1 MKKFFCMLLSLI
13 MILSLIPM
21 AAFASDYIKEVYI
34 TNVLEP
40 IVGVKWESQWDK
52 SEMTYDN
59 SSYAVFQQ
67 PEWYDETE
75 KRFLE
80 SNEVFKEGHSYTVQV
95 WVEANDGYEFD
106 ASATA
111 YNIKGYINEKEAK
124 LSKAFEYQ
132 TWAMVVLSYT
142 FPEVKNNKKIT
153 NISVTDIVEPKI
165 GKQSIARPHY
175 LKYSEGVEGYRA
187 SWYENYHV
195 GAEKFTGVFAEEK
208 TYTFEVIM
216 EAKEGYEFARKG
228 DEADVTVTFNGIATD
243 VVAFD
248 GAGRLCVRF
257 EYENLGVAKE
267 KVMGAI
273 TYKIKEPV
281 IGENPSYEAEN
292 QRDDNLYVIDTKHSG
307 TVNGIV
313 WEEGISGNS
322 RVMNPE
328 DTFKAGEYYH
338 VTIWVKPA
346 EGYLFDKDRN
356 DDFMLV
362 GAINSEY
369 AICGGTDESAFVGYT
384 FEKLGEEDSRIV
396 ISEIEATS
404 NYPAICYM
412 YGAYYSPRFTIT
424 KGSPA
429 TIHFTDWEV
438 KYGNKEWEK
447 LASNRNFSGGLAR
460 ISAQIRIDGEAAK
473 EYVLSNDTKVKVNG
487 EEWTVSGVRVEDG
500 CSYGHIQSP
509 QIVPVPTEEAPTFTV
524 TFDSKGGSKV
534 EPVTGQYYAYGIAE
548 FEDPVRSGYKFDGW
562 YKDEQYSEK
571 FIFINNTNDVMGGY
585 DRVYENITLYAKW
598 EKNSK
603 EEQES
608 PSQTEKPVQTEKPQE
623 TEKPAEKPTQTEKP
637 QETPMM
643 SFVDVEKGQYYYD
656 AVMWAVENGITS
668 GTGVNTFSPDSICT
682 RAQVVTFLHRMI
694 ASPEPTAID
703 MPFVDVKEGAFY
715 YKPVKW
721 ALGSKIT
728 GGTSENTFSPDD
740 NCTRAQVVTF
750 LWRTAGQPKSTV
762 KNNPFTDVKADMYY
776 YDAVLWAVENGITGG
791 TSADTFSPD
800 SNCTRA
806 QVVTFLYRFIT
817 KK

>member
-1 MKKFFCMLLSLI
+1 
-13 MILSLIPM
+13 
-21 AAFASDYIKEVYI
+21 
-34 TNVLEP
+34 
-40 IVGVKWESQWDK
+40 
-52 SEMTYDN
+52 
-59 SSYAVFQQ
+59 
-67 PEWYDETE
+67 
-75 KRFLE
+75 
-80 SNEVFKEGHSYTVQV
+80 
-95 WVEANDGYEFD
+95 
-106 ASATA
+106 
-111 YNIKGYINEKEAK
+111 
-124 LSKAFEYQ
+124 
-132 TWAMVVLSYT
+132 
-142 FPEVKNNKKIT
+142 
-153 NISVTDIVEPKI
+153 
-165 GKQSIARPHY
+165 
-175 LKYSEGVEGYRA
+175 
-187 SWYENYHV
+187 
-195 GAEKFTGVFAEEK
+195 AEEK
-208 TYTFEVIM
+208 TYTSEVIM
-216 EAKEGYEFARKG
+216 EAQEGYEFARKG
-228 DEADVTVTFNGIATD
+228 DKADVTVTFNGKVTD

-248 GAGRLCVRF
+248 GVGRLCVRF

-273 TYKIKEPV
+273 IYKIKEPV
-281 IGENPSYEAEN
+281 IGETPSYEAEN

-313 WEEGISGNS
+313 WEEGISDNS

-356 DDFMLV
+356 DDFMLI

-384 FEKLGEEDSRIV
+384 FDKLGEEDSRIV

-404 NYPAICYM
+404 NHPAICYM

-424 KGSPA
+424 KGTPA

-447 LASNRNFSGGLAR
+447 LASNKNFSGGLAR
-460 ISAQIRIDGEAAK
+460 ISAQIRIDGESAK

-509 QIVPVPTEEAPTFTV
+509 HIVPAPTEEAPTFTV

-534 EPVTGQYYAYGIAE
+534 EPVTGQYYAYGVAE

-571 FIFINNTNDVMGGY
+571 FVFINNTNDVMGGY
-585 DRVYENITLYAKW
+585 DRVYEDITLYAKW
-598 EKNSK
+598 EKSSK
-603 EEQES
+603 EEQEV
-608 PSQTEKPVQTEKPQE
+608 PSQTEKPTEIDAPQE
-623 TEKPAEKPTQTEKP
+623 TEKSA
-637 QETPMM
+637 
-643 SFVDVEKGQYYYD
+643 FVDVAKGEYYYD

-668 GTGVNTFSPDSICT
+668 GTGVNTFSPNSICT

-694 ASPEPTAID
+694 ASPEPAAID
-703 MPFVDVKEGAFY
+703 MPFVDVTKDAYY

-721 ALGSKIT
+721 AFGSKIT
-728 GGTSENTFSPDD
+728 GGTSDTTFSPDA

-750 LWRTAGQPKSTV
+750 LWRTAGQPKPSG
-762 KNNPFTDVKADMYY
+762 KNNPFTDVKEDNYY
-776 YDAVLWAVENGITGG
+776 YDAVLWAVENKITGG
-791 TSADTFSPD
+791 TSATTFSPD

-806 QVVTFLYRFIT
+806 QVVTFLYRFLNN
-817 KK
+817 

>member
-1 MKKFFCMLLSLI
+1 MKKILCMLLSLI
-13 MILSLIPM
+13 MILSLIP
-21 AAFASDYIKEVYI
+21 ATVFASEYIREVYV
-34 TNVLEP
+34 TNIPVP
-40 IVGVKWESQWDK
+40 IAGVKWDSQWDK

-59 SSYAVFQQ
+59 LSYAVFQQ

-132 TWAMVVLSYT
+132 RWAMVVVSYT
-142 FPEVKNNKKIT
+142 FPELVKGEIIKKVDVKDFI
-153 NISVTDIVEPKI
+153 EPKI
-165 GKQSIARPHY
+165 GRKSIARAHY
-175 LKYSEGVEGYRA
+175 LKYSEGVEGYKA
-187 SWYENYHV
+187 YWYEDDNFDTP
-195 GAEKFTGVFAEEK
+195 FTGVFAENK
-208 TYTFEVIM
+208 SYSFELVI
-216 EAKEGYEFARKG
+216 EAAEGYSF
-228 DEADVTVTFNGIATD
+228 ATD
-243 VVAFD
+243 QNGKSDVLVFFNNVLADKINFD
-248 GAGRLCVRF
+248 GVGRLVARINF
-257 EYENLGVAKE
+257 GNLGKAPE
-267 KVMGAI
+267 KIGGVI
-273 TYKIKEPV
+273 SFKIKAPV
-281 IGENPSYEAEN
+281 AGETPSYEAED
-292 QRDDNLYVIDTKHSG
+292 QREDGLYYIDKRYPNSTK
-307 TVNGIV
+307 NGITWMDV
-313 WEEGISGNS
+313 EDDDRKLSETDTFEEGKI
-322 RVMNPE
+322 
-328 DTFKAGEYYH
+328 YY
-338 VTIWVKPA
+338 VAIRVKPK
-346 EGYLFDKDRN
+346 EGYVFNTDEYGDL
-356 DDFMLV
+356 MIS
-362 GAINSEY
+362 GAINGYTS
-369 AICGGTDESAFVGYT
+369 IVGGNDEEAFVGLSFKRLESSDKRT
-384 FEKLGEEDSRIV
+384 V

-447 LASNRNFSGGLAR
+447 LASNENFSGGFAR

-500 CSYGHIQSP
+500 YSYGHIQSP
-509 QIVPVPTEEAPTFTV
+509 QIVPVPIEEAPTFTV

-534 EPVTGQYYAYGIAE
+534 EPVTGQYYAYGVAE
-548 FEDPVRSGYKFDGW
+548 FDDPVRSGYKFDGW

-585 DRVYENITLYAKW
+585 DRVYEDITLYAKW
-598 EKNSK
+598 EKSSK
-603 EEQES
+603 EEQET
-608 PSQTEKPVQTEKPQE
+608 PSQTEKPTEIDV
-623 TEKPAEKPTQTEKP
+623 P
-637 QETPMM
+637 QETPK
-643 SFVDVEKGQYYYD
+643 SAFIDVAKGEYYYD
-656 AVMWAVENGITS
+656 AVMWAANEGITG
-668 GTGVNTFSPDSICT
+668 GTSANTFSPDSICT

-694 ASPEPTAID
+694 ASPEPAAID
-703 MPFVDVKEGAFY
+703 MPFIDVKTSDYF

-721 ALGSKIT
+721 AFGSKIT
-728 GGTSENTFSPDD
+728 GGTSNTTFSPDE

-750 LWRTAGQPKSTV
+750 LWRTAGQPKPNGKS
-762 KNNPFTDVKADMYY
+762 NPFTDVKADSYY

-791 TSADTFSPD
+791 TSATTFSPD

-806 QVVTFLYRFIT
+806 QVVTFLYRFINAQ
-817 KK
+817 

>member
-1 MKKFFCMLLSLI
+1 MKKFLCALLSLT
-13 MILSLIPM
+13 MILSLIP
-21 AAFASDYIKEVYI
+21 ATVFASEYIRDVYV
-34 TNVLEP
+34 TNIPVP
-40 IVGVKWESQWDK
+40 IAGVKWDSQWDK

-80 SNEVFKEGHSYTVQV
+80 SNEVFKEGHSYTVHV
-95 WVEANDGYEFD
+95 WVEVNDGYEFD
-106 ASATA
+106 ASTTA
-111 YNIKGYINEKEAK
+111 YNMKGYINEKEAK

-132 TWAMVVLSYT
+132 RWAMVVLSYT

-187 SWYENYHV
+187 SWYENYHA
-195 GAEKFTGVFAEEK
+195 GAEKFTGVFAQEK

-338 VTIWVKPA
+338 VTIWVKPE
-346 EGYLFDKDRN
+346 EGYLFEKDRN

-384 FEKLGEEDSRIV
+384 FEKLGKEDSRIV

-412 YGAYYSPRFTIT
+412 YGAYYSPGFTVT
-424 KGSPA
+424 KGTPA

-447 LASNRNFSGGLAR
+447 LASNKNFSGGLAR

-473 EYVLSNDTKVKVNG
+473 EYALSNDTKVKVNG
-487 EEWTVSGVRVEDG
+487 EEWTVSGVWVEDG
-500 CSYGHIQSP
+500 YSYGWIQSP
-509 QIVPVPTEEAPTFTV
+509 QIVPVPIEEAPTFTV

-534 EPVTGQYYAYGIAE
+534 EPVTGQYYAYGVAE

-571 FIFINNTNDVMGGY
+571 FIFINDTNDVMGGY
-585 DRVYENITLYAKW
+585 DRVYEDITLYAKW
-598 EKNSK
+598 IKNS
-603 EEQES
+603 EENQEK
-608 PSQTEKPVQTEKPQE
+608 PSQTEKPL
-623 TEKPAEKPTQTEKP
+623 
-637 QETPMM
+637 ETPKL
-643 SFVDVEKGQYYYD
+643 SFVDVTKGQYYYD
-656 AVMWAVENGITS
+656 AVMWAVEEGITS
-668 GTGVNTFSPDSICT
+668 GTSATTFSPDANCS

-694 ASPEPTAID
+694 ASPEPAAITL
-703 MPFVDVKEGAFY
+703 PFVDVKEDAYY

-721 ALGSKIT
+721 AYGSGIT
-728 GGTSENTFSPDD
+728 GGTSVNTFSPDD

-750 LWRTAGQPKSTV
+750 LWRTAGQPKPSG
-762 KNNPFTDVKADMYY
+762 NSNPFTDVKADSYY

-791 TSADTFSPD
+791 TSDDAFSPD
-800 SNCTRA
+800 NNCTRA
-806 QVVTFLYRFIT
+806 QVVTFLYRFING
-817 KK
+817 

>member
-1 MKKFFCMLLSLI
+1 MKRILNMLLCLI
-13 MILSLIPM
+13 MILSLIP
-21 AAFASDYIKEVYI
+21 ATVFASEYIREVYV
-34 TNVLEP
+34 TNISIP
-40 IVGVKWESQWDK
+40 IAGQKWDSQWDK

-59 SSYAVFQQ
+59 SSYTVFQQ

-75 KRFLE
+75 KRFMTPDE
-80 SNEVFKEGHSYTVQV
+80 TFKVGHIYTVQV

-106 ASATA
+106 ASPTA

-132 TWAMVVLSYT
+132 RWAMVVLSYT

-153 NISVTDIVEPKI
+153 NVSVTDIAEPKI

-175 LKYSEGVEGYRA
+175 LKYSEGVEGYRT
-187 SWYENYHV
+187 SWYENYQV
-195 GAEKFTGVFAEEK
+195 GAKKFTGVFAEEK

-228 DEADVTVTFNGIATD
+228 DKADVTVTFNGKATD

-257 EYENLGVAKE
+257 EYENLGKAKE
-267 KVMGAI
+267 NIMGAI
-273 TYKIKEPV
+273 TYNIKEPV
-281 IGENPSYEAEN
+281 VGETPSFTAEN
-292 QRDDNLYVIDTKHSG
+292 QREDGLYYIDATNPNYTK
-307 TVNGIV
+307 NGII
-313 WEEGISGNS
+313 WYEGVGNS
-322 RVMNPE
+322 RKMKETDV
-328 DTFKAGEYYH
+328 FKAGEYYY
-338 VTIWVKPA
+338 VAICVKPID
-346 EGYLFDKDRN
+346 GYQFEIDSNGDL
-356 DDFMLV
+356 LLI
-362 GAINSEY
+362 GAINGQI
-369 AICGGTDESAFVGYT
+369 ANIGGNDESAFVGYT
-384 FEKLGEEDSRIV
+384 FEKLDKEDSRIV

-412 YGAYYSPRFTIT
+412 YGDYYSPRFTIT

-438 KYGNKEWEK
+438 KYGNKEWKK
-447 LASNRNFSGGLAR
+447 LASDRNFSGGLAR
-460 ISAQIRIDGEAAK
+460 ISAQIRIDGEAGK
-473 EYVLSNDTKVKVNG
+473 EYVLSDDTKVKVNG
-487 EEWTVSGVRVEDG
+487 KEWTVSGVRVEDG

-509 QIVPVPTEEAPTFTV
+509 QIVPVPLEEAPTFTV
-524 TFDSKGGSKV
+524 TFDSKGGSKA
-534 EPVTGQYYAYGIAE
+534 EPVTGNYYAYGIAE

-585 DRVYENITLYAKW
+585 DRVYEDITLYAKW
-598 EKNSK
+598 EKSSK
-603 EEQES
+603 EEQEA
-608 PSQTEKPVQTEKPQE
+608 PSQTEKPTK
-623 TEKPAEKPTQTEKP
+623 TDAP
-637 QETPMM
+637 QETPKT
-643 SFVDVEKGQYYYD
+643 SFVDVKKGEYYYN
-656 AVMWAVENGITS
+656 AVMWAVEEGITS
-668 GTGVNTFSPDSICT
+668 GTSANTFSPDSICT

-694 ASPEPTAID
+694 ASPEPAAID
-703 MPFVDVKEGAFY
+703 MPFADVKTGAFY

-728 GGTSENTFSPDD
+728 GGTSATTFSPDD

-750 LWRTAGQPKSTV
+750 LWRTAGQPKPNG
-762 KNNPFTDVKADMYY
+762 KNNPFADVKSDSYY

-806 QVVTFLYRFIT
+806 QVVTFLYRFIEAN
-817 KK
+817 KQ